1 MKTLDLKK
9 RQSVSFEKQEN
20 TDFFIKKIVRNES
33 KKTALIFAETK
44 DGLSSVIR
52 NYSSIVKVNRKWI
65 DAIEF

>member
-20 TDFFIKKIVRNES
+20 TDLFIKKIVRNES